1 MKSFHNKPELKEMML
16 EEVLKHQKADEIIQG
31 SYESRG
37 KYCAVGCSIESLNMR
52 LGKHYSHGD
61 HSVYETE
68 LGIPKIIARLEDR
81 IFEGLER
88 KKAKM
93 FPLRF
98 IQAVPVGVDLSLVWP
113 KFAIWLLG
121 DGKDGVIK
129 YVETDEQK
137 KIIIDIVE
145 LYKRVIA
152 GESIESL
159 KKEFAIAAADAAA
172 ANADASAATA
182 AAAYATAYATAS
194 AAITA
199 TAYAT
204 TATTA
209 ATAAYDDAYA
219 AATAANAAYD
229 DAYAA
234 ATAAYD
240 DAYAAAT
247 AAATAAYDDA
257 YDDAYAAATAAYDDA
272 YAAATAARKNHY
284 SKCADKLLEIL
295 ATS

>member
-121 DGKDGVIK
+121 DEKDGVIK

-172 ANADASAATA
+172 AAATA
-182 AAAYATAYATAS
+182 YAAAAATAYATAYATAS

-204 TATTA
+204 ADADAAAAIT
-209 ATAAYDDAYA
+209 ATAAYAIT
-219 AATAANAAYD
+219 TAANAAYD

-234 ATAAYD
+234 ITAAYD
-240 DAYAAAT
+240 D
-247 AAATAAYDDA
+247 
-257 YDDAYAAATAAYDDA
+257 AYDDA

>member
-1 MKSFHNKPELKEMML
+1 MKTFHNKPELKEMML

-37 KYCAVGCSIESLNMR
+37 KYCAVGCSIESLNTR

-88 KKAKM
+88 EKAKM

-121 DGKDGVIK
+121 DEKDGVIK

-159 KKEFAIAAADAAA
+159 KKEFAIAATDAAA
-172 ANADASAATA
+172 ANA
-182 AAAYATAYATAS
+182 ATAYASAS

-204 TATTA
+204 AYASAAITTA
-209 ATAAYDDAYA
+209 ATAAYAIT
-219 AATAANAAYD
+219 TAANAAYD
-229 DAYAA
+229 DAYAIT
-234 ATAAYD
+234 TAAEAEAD
-240 DAYAAAT
+240 AAYAA
-247 AAATAAYDDA
+247 D
-257 YDDAYAAATAAYDDA
+257 
-272 YAAATAARKNHY
+272 AARKNHY

>member
-88 KKAKM
+88 EKAKM

-121 DGKDGVIK
+121 DEKDGVIK

-159 KKEFAIAAADAAA
+159 KKEFAIAAAAADAAA
-172 ANADASAATA
+172 ATYADAAAVYA
-182 AAAYATAYATAS
+182 A
-194 AAITA
+194 
-199 TAYAT
+199 
-204 TATTA
+204 TA
-209 ATAAYDDAYA
+209 ATAATDATATDAYA
-219 AATAANAAYD
+219 AATATATANAAYATA
-229 DAYAA
+229 DAVYA
-234 ATAAYD
+234 ATAATAV
-240 DAYAAAT
+240 AYPAAI
-247 AAATAAYDDA
+247 
-257 YDDAYAAATAAYDDA
+257 
-272 YAAATAARKNHY
+272 AARKNHY

-295 ATS
+295 AT

>member
-88 KKAKM
+88 EKAKM

-121 DGKDGVIK
+121 DEKDGVIK

-159 KKEFAIAAADAAA
+159 KKEFAIAAAAAAAAAATYADADAAA
-172 ANADASAATA
+172 VYAA
-182 AAAYATAYATAS
+182 
-194 AAITA
+194 
-199 TAYAT
+199 
-204 TATTA
+204 TA
-209 ATAAYDDAYA
+209 ATAATDATATDAYA
-219 AATAANAAYD
+219 AATATANAAYATA
-229 DAYAA
+229 DAVYA
-234 ATAAYD
+234 ATAATAV
-240 DAYAAAT
+240 AYPAAI
-247 AAATAAYDDA
+247 
-257 YDDAYAAATAAYDDA
+257 
-272 YAAATAARKNHY
+272 AARKNHY

>member
-16 EEVLKHQKADEIIQG
+16 EEVMKHQKADEIIQG

-37 KYCAVGCSIESLNMR
+37 KYCAVGCSIESLNAR

-88 KKAKM
+88 EKAKM

-121 DGKDGVIK
+121 DEKDGVIK

-159 KKEFAIAAADAAA
+159 KKEFAIAATDAAA
-172 ANADASAATA
+172 ANA
-182 AAAYATAYATAS
+182 ATAYASAS

-204 TATTA
+204 AYASAAITTA
-209 ATAAYDDAYA
+209 ATAAYAIT
-219 AATAANAAYD
+219 TAANAAYD
-229 DAYAA
+229 DAYAIT
-234 ATAAYD
+234 TAAEAEAD
-240 DAYAAAT
+240 AAYAA
-247 AAATAAYDDA
+247 D
-257 YDDAYAAATAAYDDA
+257 
-272 YAAATAARKNHY
+272 AARKNHY

>member
-31 SYESRG
+31 TYESKG

-68 LGIPKIIARLEDR
+68 LGIPKIIARLEDG

-88 KKAKM
+88 EKAKM

-121 DGKDGVIK
+121 DEKDGVIK

-159 KKEFAIAAADAAA
+159 KKEFAIAATD
-172 ANADASAATA
+172 
-182 AAAYATAYATAS
+182 
-194 AAITA
+194 
-199 TAYAT
+199 
-204 TATTA
+204 
-209 ATAAYDDAYA
+209 
-219 AATAANAAYD
+219 
-229 DAYAA
+229 AA
-234 ATAAYD
+234 ATAAYATATAA
-240 DAYAAAT
+240 AYAT
-247 AAATAAYDDA
+247 DAATAAYA
-257 YDDAYAAATAAYDDA
+257 TAAAYATDAATAAYATDAAAAIAAIAA
-272 YAAATAARKNHY
+272 YAAAAATATAAYAARKNHY

>member
-37 KYCAVGCSIESLNMR
+37 KYCAVGCSIESLNTR

-113 KFAIWLLG
+113 KFAMWLLG
-121 DGKDGVIK
+121 DEKDGVIK

-159 KKEFAIAAADAAA
+159 KKEFAIAADAAADAAA
-172 ANADASAATA
+172 AAATA
-182 AAAYATAYATAS
+182 DAA
-194 AAITA
+194 
-199 TAYAT
+199 AT

-209 ATAAYDDAYA
+209 AAAYA
-219 AATAANAAYD
+219 AAYAITTAANAAYD
-229 DAYAA
+229 DAYDAA
-234 ATAAYD
+234 
-240 DAYAAAT
+240 AYAAAAAAAAAYT
-247 AAATAAYDDA
+247 AAAAADDAAYD
-257 YDDAYAAATAAYDDA
+257 AAA
-272 YAAATAARKNHY
+272 AARKNHY

>member
-68 LGIPKIIARLEDR
+68 LGIPKIIARLEDG

-88 KKAKM
+88 EKAKM

-121 DGKDGVIK
+121 DEKDGVIK

-159 KKEFAIAAADAAA
+159 KKEFAIAATD
-172 ANADASAATA
+172 
-182 AAAYATAYATAS
+182 
-194 AAITA
+194 
-199 TAYAT
+199 
-204 TATTA
+204 
-209 ATAAYDDAYA
+209 
-219 AATAANAAYD
+219 
-229 DAYAA
+229 AA
-234 ATAAYD
+234 ATAAYATATAA
-240 DAYAAAT
+240 AYAT
-247 AAATAAYDDA
+247 DAATAAYA
-257 YDDAYAAATAAYDDA
+257 TAAAYATDAATAAYATDAAAAIAAIAA
-272 YAAATAARKNHY
+272 YAAAAATATAAYAARKNHY

>member
-88 KKAKM
+88 EKAKM

-121 DGKDGVIK
+121 DEKDGVIK

-159 KKEFAIAAADAAA
+159 KKEFAIAATD
-172 ANADASAATA
+172 
-182 AAAYATAYATAS
+182 
-194 AAITA
+194 
-199 TAYAT
+199 
-204 TATTA
+204 
-209 ATAAYDDAYA
+209 
-219 AATAANAAYD
+219 
-229 DAYAA
+229 AA
-234 ATAAYD
+234 ATAAYATATAA
-240 DAYAAAT
+240 AYAT
-247 AAATAAYDDA
+247 DAATAAYA
-257 YDDAYAAATAAYDDA
+257 TAAAYATDAATAAYATDAAAAIAAIAA
-272 YAAATAARKNHY
+272 YAAAAATATAAYAARKNHY

>member
-1 MKSFHNKPELKEMML
+1 MKTFHNKPELKEMML

-37 KYCAVGCSIESLNMR
+37 KYCAVGCSIESLNTR

-121 DGKDGVIK
+121 DEKDGVIK

-159 KKEFAIAAADAAA
+159 KKEFAIAA
-172 ANADASAATA
+172 
-182 AAAYATAYATAS
+182 
-194 AAITA
+194 
-199 TAYAT
+199 
-204 TATTA
+204 
-209 ATAAYDDAYA
+209 
-219 AATAANAAYD
+219 
-229 DAYAA
+229 
-234 ATAAYD
+234 
-240 DAYAAAT
+240 T
-247 AAATAAYDDA
+247 AAATAADA
-257 YDDAYAAATAAYDDA
+257 AAYAAYAAAAATAATAAD
-272 YAAATAARKNHY
+272 AAAAAVRKNHY

-295 ATS
+295 AT

>member
-31 SYESRG
+31 TYESKG

-68 LGIPKIIARLEDR
+68 LGIPKIIARLEDG

-88 KKAKM
+88 EKAKM

-121 DGKDGVIK
+121 DEKDGVIK

-159 KKEFAIAAADAAA
+159 KKEFAIAATD
-172 ANADASAATA
+172 
-182 AAAYATAYATAS
+182 
-194 AAITA
+194 
-199 TAYAT
+199 
-204 TATTA
+204 
-209 ATAAYDDAYA
+209 
-219 AATAANAAYD
+219 
-229 DAYAA
+229 AA
-234 ATAAYD
+234 ATAAYATATAA
-240 DAYAAAT
+240 AYAT
-247 AAATAAYDDA
+247 DAATAAYA
-257 YDDAYAAATAAYDDA
+257 TATAAAYATDAATAAYATDAAAAIAAIAA
-272 YAAATAARKNHY
+272 YAAAAATATAAYAARKNHY

>member
-37 KYCAVGCSIESLNMR
+37 KYCAVGCSIESLNTR

-88 KKAKM
+88 EKAKM

-121 DGKDGVIK
+121 DEKDGVIK

-159 KKEFAIAAADAAA
+159 KKEFAIAAAAAAAAAATYADADAAA
-172 ANADASAATA
+172 VYAA
-182 AAAYATAYATAS
+182 
-194 AAITA
+194 
-199 TAYAT
+199 
-204 TATTA
+204 TA
-209 ATAAYDDAYA
+209 ATAATDATATDAYA
-219 AATAANAAYD
+219 AATATANAAYATA
-229 DAYAA
+229 DAVYA
-234 ATAAYD
+234 ATAATAV
-240 DAYAAAT
+240 AYPAAI
-247 AAATAAYDDA
+247 
-257 YDDAYAAATAAYDDA
+257 
-272 YAAATAARKNHY
+272 AARKNHY

>member
-31 SYESRG
+31 SYERRG

-88 KKAKM
+88 EKAKM
-93 FPLRF
+93 FPFRF

-121 DGKDGVIK
+121 DEKDGVIK

-145 LYKRVIA
+145 LYKRLIA

-159 KKEFAIAAADAAA
+159 KKEFAIAAATATDAA
-172 ANADASAATA
+172 D
-182 AAAYATAYATAS
+182 AAYD
-194 AAITA
+194 
-199 TAYAT
+199 
-204 TATTA
+204 
-209 ATAAYDDAYA
+209 ATAAYA
-219 AATAANAAYD
+219 AVA
-229 DAYAA
+229 
-234 ATAAYD
+234 
-240 DAYAAAT
+240 
-247 AAATAAYDDA
+247 
-257 YDDAYAAATAAYDDA
+257 
-272 YAAATAARKNHY
+272 
-284 SKCADKLLEIL
+284 S
-295 ATS
+295 

>member
-121 DGKDGVIK
+121 DEKDGVIK

-172 ANADASAATA
+172 AAYAADAA
-182 AAAYATAYATAS
+182 AAAYDAYA
-194 AAITA
+194 AA
-199 TAYAT
+199 
-204 TATTA
+204 A
-209 ATAAYDDAYA
+209 AAAADAYA
-219 AATAANAAYD
+219 AATATADAVYAATADAVYAATAATAT
-229 DAYAA
+229 AYAA
-234 ATAAYD
+234 AN
-240 DAYAAAT
+240 
-247 AAATAAYDDA
+247 
-257 YDDAYAAATAAYDDA
+257 
-272 YAAATAARKNHY
+272 AARKNHY

>member
-1 MKSFHNKPELKEMML
+1 MKTFHNKPELKEMML

-31 SYESRG
+31 SYETNG
-37 KYCAVGCSIESLNMR
+37 KYCAVGCSIESLNTR

-121 DGKDGVIK
+121 DEKDGVIK

-159 KKEFAIAAADAAA
+159 KKEFAATT
-172 ANADASAATA
+172 TA
-182 AAAYATAYATAS
+182 AAA
-194 AAITA
+194 AAA
-199 TAYAT
+199 
-204 TATTA
+204 TA
-209 ATAAYDDAYA
+209 ATAAYAAAAATYATATYDAADAATTAAAAAAAAAATATATADAAYAADAADAAYAAYA
-219 AATAANAAYD
+219 AADAADAA
-229 DAYAA
+229 DAYTAY
-234 ATAAYD
+234 ATA
-240 DAYAAAT
+240 DAADAA
-247 AAATAAYDDA
+247 
-257 YDDAYAAATAAYDDA
+257 
-272 YAAATAARKNHY
+272 AARKNHY